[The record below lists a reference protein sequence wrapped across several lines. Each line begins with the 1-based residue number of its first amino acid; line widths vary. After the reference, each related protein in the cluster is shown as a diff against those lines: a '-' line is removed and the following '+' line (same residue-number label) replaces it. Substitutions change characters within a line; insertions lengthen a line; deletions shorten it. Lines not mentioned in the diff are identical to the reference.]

1 MLMAGTLLGVLPVAV
16 LFLFLQKEFVAGLTA
31 GAVKG

>member
-1 MLMAGTLLGVLPVAV
+1 MLMAGSLISTIPIIVIFMAAQEQ
-16 LFLFLQKEFVAGLTA
+16 FISGLTA